1 MSSSSTGRRAL
12 VTGGGGF
19 IGSHIV
25 DALLRDGYEVRVL
38 DNFATG
44 ERRNLLHVAGD
55 VEIVEG
61 DMRSFER
68 AHFAVKGCD
77 IVFHQAAL
85 PSVPRSVADPLT
97 TSEVNITGTLNVLLA
112 ARDAN
117 VERVVY
123 ASSSSA
129 YGAIEAEEKHE
140 ALPVA
145 PMSPYAVAKYA
156 GEANCHAFWRVYG
169 LETVAIRYFN
179 VFGPRQSPVSE
190 YAAVIPNFIVAAL
203 LGEAVTIHG
212 DGLQSRDFT
221 YIDNVVQ
228 ANLLAASA
236 PDVAGEVFNVAMG
249 DTHTLLDL
257 LAEIEAIAGVE
268 VERIHTEGRLGDVR
282 MSLADIS
289 KARERLGYEPTVGF
303 QEGLRRTYEALSH
316 DESVV
321 PRIQEARRWAELN
334 A

>member
-1 MSSSSTGRRAL
+1 VRAL

-38 DNFATG
+38 DNFSTG
-44 ERRNLLHVAGD
+44 ERRNLLHVAGE

-68 AHFAVKGCD
+68 AHSAVKGCD
-77 IVFHQAAL
+77 VVFHQAAL

-112 ARDAN
+112 ARDAE
-117 VERVVY
+117 VSRVVY

-129 YGAIEAEEKHE
+129 YGANPAEVKDESL
-140 ALPVA
+140 AVA

-203 LGEAVTIHG
+203 LGEPVTIHG

-228 ANLLAASA
+228 GNLCAAKA
-236 PDVAGEVFNVAMG
+236 PDVAGEVFNIAMG

-257 LAEIEAIAGVE
+257 LGEIEALAGVE
-268 VERIHTEGRLGDVR
+268 VERVHTAGRLGDVR
-282 MSLADIS
+282 MSRADIS
-289 KARERLGYEPTVGF
+289 KARERLGYEPTVDF
-303 QEGLRRTYEALSH
+303 QEGLRRTFDALSG

-321 PRIQEARRWAELN
+321 PRIREARRWAALN

>member
-1 MSSSSTGRRAL
+1 MRAL

-25 DALLRDGYEVRVL
+25 DALLRDGHEVRVL

-44 ERRNLLHVAGD
+44 DRRNLLHVAGD
-55 VEIVEG
+55 VDIVEG

-68 AHFAVKGCD
+68 ALTAMQGVQL
-77 IVFHQAAL
+77 VFHQAAL

-97 TSEVNITGTLNVLLA
+97 TSEVNVTGTLNVLLA
-112 ARDAN
+112 ARDAG

-123 ASSSSA
+123 ASSSSV
-129 YGAIEAEEKHE
+129 YGSVEAESKHE
-140 ALPVA
+140 ELPIA

-156 GEANCHAFWRVYG
+156 GEANCRAFWKVYG

-190 YAAVIPNFIVAAL
+190 YAAVIPNFIVAAI
-203 LGEAVTIHG
+203 LGEQPVIHG

-228 ANLLAASA
+228 ANLLAARTEG
-236 PDVAGEVFNVAMG
+236 VAGEVFNVAMG
-249 DTHTLLDL
+249 QTHSLLDL
-257 LAEIEAIAGVE
+257 LHAIESIAGVE
-268 VERIHTEGRLGDVR
+268 LNPRHVDGRAGDVR
-282 MSLADIS
+282 MSMADTT
-289 KARERLGYEPTVGF
+289 KARERLGYEPTIGF
-303 QEGLRRTYEALSH
+303 EEGLQRTFEALSS
-316 DESVV
+316 DESVL
-321 PRIQEARRWAELN
+321 PRIQDARRWA
-334 A
+334 AAGA

>member
-1 MSSSSTGRRAL
+1 MRAL

-25 DALLRDGYEVRVL
+25 DALLREGYDVRVL
-38 DNFATG
+38 DNFSTG
-44 ERRNLLHVAGD
+44 ERRNLLHVAGE

-68 AHFAVKGCD
+68 AHSAVKGCD
-77 IVFHQAAL
+77 FVFHQAAL

-112 ARDAN
+112 ARDAE
-117 VERVVY
+117 VQRVVY

-129 YGAIEAEEKHE
+129 YGATQAEVKHE

-212 DGLQSRDFT
+212 DGKQSRDFT
-221 YIDNVVQ
+221 FIDNVVQ
-228 ANLLAASA
+228 GNLLAAKA
-236 PDVAGEVFNVAMG
+236 PDVAGEVFNIAMG

-257 LAEIEAIAGVE
+257 LAEIEEMAGVQ
-268 VERIHTEGRLGDVR
+268 VERHHVDPRLGDVR
-282 MSLADIS
+282 MSLADIT
-289 KARERLGYEPTVGF
+289 KARERLGYEPTVAF
-303 QEGLRRTYEALSH
+303 RDGLRRTFDALSD

-321 PRIQEARRWAELN
+321 PRIREARRWAALN

>member
-1 MSSSSTGRRAL
+1 MRAL

-25 DALLRDGYEVRVL
+25 DALLREGYEVRVL

-44 ERRNLLHVAGD
+44 DRRNLLHVAGD

-68 AHFAVKGCD
+68 AATAMQNVQL
-77 IVFHQAAL
+77 VFHQAAL

-97 TSEVNITGTLNVLLA
+97 TSEVNVTGTLNVLLA
-112 ARDAN
+112 ARDAG

-123 ASSSSA
+123 ASSSSV
-129 YGAIEAEEKHE
+129 YGSVEAERKHE
-140 ALPVA
+140 DLPIA

-156 GEANCHAFWRVYG
+156 GEANCRAFWKVYG
-169 LETVAIRYFN
+169 LEAVAIRYFN

-203 LGEAVTIHG
+203 LGEQPTIHG

-228 ANLLAASA
+228 ANLLAAST
-236 PDVAGEVFNVAMG
+236 PGVAGEVFNVAMG
-249 DTHTLLDL
+249 ETHSLLDL
-257 LAEIEAIAGVE
+257 LRAIESIAGVDLNPLH
-268 VERIHTEGRLGDVR
+268 VDGRAGDVR
-282 MSLADIS
+282 MSLADTT
-289 KARERLGYEPTVGF
+289 KAREKLGYEPTIGF
-303 QEGLRRTYEALSH
+303 TEGLQRTFDALSG
-316 DESVV
+316 DESVL
-321 PRIQEARRWAELN
+321 PKIHDARRWA
-334 A
+334 AAGA

>member
-1 MSSSSTGRRAL
+1 MRSL
-12 VTGGGGF
+12 VTGGAGF

-25 DALLRDGYEVRVL
+25 DALLREGHEVRVL
-38 DNFATG
+38 DNFSTG

-68 AHFAVKGCD
+68 AHSAVKGCD
-77 IVFHQAAL
+77 LVFHQAAL

-97 TSEVNITGTLNVLLA
+97 TSEVNVTGTLNVLLA
-112 ARDAN
+112 ARDAE
-117 VERVVY
+117 VQRVVY

-129 YGAIEAEEKHE
+129 YGAIEAEEKSE
-140 ALPVA
+140 DLPVA

-179 VFGPRQSPVSE
+179 VYGPRQSPVSE
-190 YAAVIPNFIVAAL
+190 YAAVIPNFIVASL
-203 LGEAVTIHG
+203 LGEPVTIHG

-228 ANLLAASA
+228 GNLLAARA
-236 PDVAGEVFNVAMG
+236 PDVAGEVFNIAMG

-257 LAEIEAIAGVE
+257 LGAIESIAGVQ
-268 VERIHTEGRLGDVR
+268 VERHHTEGRLGDVR
-282 MSLADIS
+282 MSLADIA
-289 KARERLGYEPTVGF
+289 KARTRLGYEPTVDF
-303 QEGLRRTYEALSH
+303 QEGLRRTFDALAS
-316 DESVV
+316 DDSVV
-321 PRIQEARRWAELN
+321 PRIREARRWAALN